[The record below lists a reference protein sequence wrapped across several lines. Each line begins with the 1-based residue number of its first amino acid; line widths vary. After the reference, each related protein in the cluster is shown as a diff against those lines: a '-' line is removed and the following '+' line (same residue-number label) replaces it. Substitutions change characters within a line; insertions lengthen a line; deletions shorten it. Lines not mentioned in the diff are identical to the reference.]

1 MPVNEINQ
9 PYHQFI
15 ATPVGRQG
23 PQACGVFRVSLTGIF
38 RSKHRAA
45 IIHPAKHVGTF
56 CGKVSFHGI
65 ESPFPFRGIV
75 GKTGAGDRF
84 LSEIHPYRRMPRN
97 IEIDHT
103 PGSYEEP
110 HPKLI
115 IIPSGNRFVPA
126 AGSAQQI
133 G

>member
-45 IIHPAKHVGTF
+45 IIHPAKHARTF

-65 ESPFPFRGIV
+65 ESPFPFRRIV
-75 GKTGAGDRF
+75 GKTCAGNRF
-84 LSEIHPYRRMPRN
+84 LSEIHPHCRLPVGIN
-97 IEIDHT
+97 IGHS
-103 PGSYEEP
+103 PSCYEKP
-110 HPKLI
+110 HPKFI
-115 IIPSGNRFVPA
+115 IIPS
-126 AGSAQQI
+126 
-133 G
+133 